1 MLTPEQLKAA
11 REKAQKLLNDMRSI
25 NSVAASEKRT
35 MNAEETAK
43 YEAMYADFNDTR
55 AEIQRAEQLQEA
67 TRYMGEIVTEQVRDL
82 GGNGEAIDLDAG
94 YKREFLAMV
103 RGGEFDARM
112 MRNMNVGT
120 PADGGYTVPTV
131 LINAVLRALGENV
144 LMRRLGKVITTSST
158 TVFPIGGAKPTF
170 ALVAENGAYPT
181 TDTKFGAK
189 TLNAYKVGGIIRAS
203 EELLNDSGIN
213 IEEYITM
220 LMNEGIGE
228 FEEDKFI
235 NGAGVSDFT
244 GIAAGTVGVTSASPT
259 AITSDEVLDMYYSI
273 ASKYRP
279 SASWVVSDSFE
290 KAVMKLKDT
299 TGRYLWNMGIGD
311 GVPAMLNNRPI
322 YNSSFMPAIAATA
335 VTAAFGDMS
344 YFQIADRGGIAIK
357 RLNEL
362 FAGTGEIGFQVT
374 KRGDS
379 KIMLDEAIKTF
390 KMHA

>member
-1 MLTPEQLKAA
+1 MTPEELKAA
-11 REKAQKLLNDMRSI
+11 REKAQKLLHDMRALHSK
-25 NSVAASEKRT
+25 AHSEKRAMT
-35 MNAEETAK
+35 GDETAQ
-43 YEAMYADFNDTR
+43 YDAMFADMQAAR
-55 AEIQRAEQLQEA
+55 GEISRAEQLEEM
-67 TRYMGEIVTEQVRDL
+67 TRYMGEIVTQEVRDL
-82 GGNGEAIDLDAG
+82 GGKGGEQIDADAG
-94 YKREFLAMV
+94 YKREFFAMI
-103 RGGEFDARM
+103 RGGEFDAKM
-112 MRNMNVGT
+112 LRNMNVGT
-120 PADGGYTVPTV
+120 TADGGYTVPTV
-131 LINAVLRALGENV
+131 LANAVIRALGENV
-144 LMRRLGKVITTSST
+144 LMRRLGKVITTTST

-170 ALVAENGAYPT
+170 ALIAENGAYPT
-181 TDTKFGAK
+181 TDTKFAAK
-189 TLNAYKVGGIIRAS
+189 TLSAYKVGGIIRAS
-203 EELLNDSGIN
+203 EELLNDSGID
-213 IEEYITM
+213 IEGYISM

-228 FEEDKFI
+228 FEENKFI
-235 NGAGVSDFT
+235 NGTGTNDFQ
-244 GIAAGTVGVTSASPT
+244 GIASGTVGVTSASPT
-259 AITSDEVLDMYYSI
+259 AITADEVLDMYYSV

-322 YNSSFMPAIAATA
+322 YNSSFMPAMAADT